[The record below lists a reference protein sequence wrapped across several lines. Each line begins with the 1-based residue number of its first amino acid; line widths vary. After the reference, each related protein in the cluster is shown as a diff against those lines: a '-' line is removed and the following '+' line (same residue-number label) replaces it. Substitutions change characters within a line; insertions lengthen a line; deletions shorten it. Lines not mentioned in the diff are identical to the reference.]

1 VEAHPGAFATHRPL
15 LHEALDLGKAMIVQ
29 EVGRGLDQN
38 YMCREDIKV
47 EVARKIHSF
56 HVLHNW

>member
-1 VEAHPGAFATHRPL
+1 MEAHPEHHPL
-15 LHEALDLGKAMIVQ
+15 LHAALDLGKAMIIQ

-47 EVARKIHSF
+47 EVAWKIHSF
-56 HVLHNW
+56 HALHNW